1 MEEFL
6 NHLAV
11 GFSVALLPVNIFYC
25 FVGALLGTVIGVM
38 PGLGPITA
46 IAVLLPLTYDMNPT
60 TAVIML
66 CGMYYGATYGGSTT
80 SILINTPG
88 EASATVTC
96 LDGYQMAKQG
106 RAKSALATA
115 AIGSFFGGTIAT
127 LALMLISP
135 MVANFAI
142 KFAPPEYFALMV
154 LALSMVSGLAT
165 GSAIKGLISTIFGLL
180 LSMVG
185 LDIQTGAQRYVFAMP
200 ELLEGISFIVVAI
213 GLFAISEVL
222 IAAGTFKHYQPER
235 LQVKGQYWITWPEL
249 KASFMPYVR
258 GTILGFAIGAL
269 PGAGGT
275 SSSFMSY
282 AIEKKLSKHPEGF
295 GKGAI
300 EGVAAPETANNAA
313 HQAALVP
320 LMTLGIPTSS
330 VTALLLG
337 AFMIYGL
344 QPGPLMF
351 EKNPEFVWGL
361 FASMYVGNVILLI
374 LNLPLVNIFAKL
386 LDLPGAVLY
395 SMVIA
400 FCVLG
405 VYGLRLSVFDVGLM
419 LAFGIVGYFMR
430 MHDFPLAP
438 CLLALVLGDMMEQ
451 NFRRALILSAGNPSV
466 FFTRPITVV
475 LLLMAAAV
483 LFGPVLLRSWRT
495 TRARTFAE
503 TEQESA

>member
-1 MEEFL
+1 MEEFIS
-6 NHLAV
+6 HLSL
-11 GFSVALLPVNIFYC
+11 GFGVALQPENLFYC

-60 TAVIML
+60 TAIIML

-80 SILINTPG
+80 SVLINTPG

-115 AIGSFFGGTIAT
+115 AIGSFFGGTVAT
-127 LALMLISP
+127 VALMLISP
-135 MVANFAI
+135 AVAAFAI
-142 KFAPPEYFALMV
+142 RFAPPEYFALML
-154 LALSMVSGLAT
+154 LALSMVSGLAS
-165 GSAIKGLISTIFGLL
+165 GSALKGLISTLFGLL

-185 LDIQTGAQRYVFAMP
+185 LDIQAGAQRFVFGMP
-200 ELLEGISFIVVAI
+200 ELLEGINFIVVAI

-222 IAAGTFKHYQPER
+222 IAAGTFKQVKQER

-249 KASFMPYVR
+249 KASLMPYVR
-258 GTILGFAIGAL
+258 GTLLGFAIGAL

-275 SSSFMSY
+275 TSSFMSY
-282 AIEKKLSKHPEGF
+282 AIEKKLSKHPERF
-295 GKGAI
+295 GHGAI

-330 VTALLLG
+330 ITALLLG
-337 AFMIYGL
+337 AFMVYGL
-344 QPGPLMF
+344 QPGPLLF

-361 FASMYVGNVILLI
+361 FASMYVGNAILLI

-386 LDLPGAVLY
+386 LDLPGALLY

-419 LAFGIVGYFMR
+419 LGFGIVGYFMR
-430 MHDFPLAP
+430 MHSYPLAP

-451 NFRRALILSAGNPSV
+451 NFRRALTLSAGNPSI
-466 FFTRPITVV
+466 FFTRPITIALLIAALLV
-475 LLLMAAAV
+475 LL
-483 LFGPVLLRSWRT
+483 GPPMLKAIRSSMRKS
-495 TRARTFAE
+495 AKMP
-503 TEQESA
+503 ESGV

>member
-1 MEEFL
+1 MEEFIS
-6 NHLAV
+6 HLAL
-11 GFSVALLPVNIFYC
+11 GFGVALLPENIFYC

-60 TAVIML
+60 TAIIML

-80 SILINTPG
+80 SVLINTPG
-88 EASATVTC
+88 EASAAVTC

-115 AIGSFFGGTIAT
+115 AIGSFFGGSVAT
-127 LALMLISP
+127 VALMLISP
-135 MVANFAI
+135 AVAAFAI
-142 KFAPPEYFALMV
+142 RFAPPEYFALML

-165 GSAIKGLISTIFGLL
+165 GSALKGLLSTLFGLL

-185 LDIQTGAQRYVFAMP
+185 LDVQAGAQRFVFGMP
-200 ELLEGISFIVVAI
+200 ELLEGINFIVVAI
-213 GLFAISEVL
+213 GLFAISEVM
-222 IAAGTFKHYQPER
+222 IAAGTFKQVKQER
-235 LQVKGQYWITWPEL
+235 LQVKGQYWISWQEFKDSL
-249 KASFMPYVR
+249 MPYVR
-258 GTILGFAIGAL
+258 GTLLGFAIGAL

-275 SSSFMSY
+275 TSSFMSY
-282 AIEKKLSKHPEGF
+282 AIEKKLSKHPERF

-330 VTALLLG
+330 ITALLLG
-337 AFMIYGL
+337 AFMVYGL
-344 QPGPLMF
+344 QPGPLLF

-419 LAFGIVGYFMR
+419 LGFGIIGYYMR
-430 MHDFPLAP
+430 MHGYPLAP

-451 NFRRALILSAGNPSV
+451 NFRRALTLSAGNPSI
-466 FFTRPITVV
+466 FFTRPITIV
-475 LLLMAAAV
+475 LLIAALLM
-483 LFGPVLLRSWRT
+483 LLGPPLLGAIRSSMKKDS
-495 TRARTFAE
+495 AKMPE
-503 TEQESA
+503 TAD

>member
-1 MEEFL
+1 MEEFV
-6 NHLAV
+6 NHLAI
-11 GFSVALLPVNIFYC
+11 GFSVALLPENIFWC

-80 SILINTPG
+80 SVLINTPG

-115 AIGSFFGGTIAT
+115 AIGSFFGGTLAT

-135 MVANFAI
+135 LVADFAI

-165 GSAIKGLISTIFGLL
+165 GSAIKGLIATVFGLL

-185 LDIQTGAQRYVFAMP
+185 LDIQTGAQRYVFGMP
-200 ELLEGISFIVVAI
+200 ELLEGINFIVVAI

-222 IAAGTFKHYQPER
+222 IAAGTFKQYQPER

-249 KASFMPYVR
+249 KASFMPYLR
-258 GTILGFAIGAL
+258 GTVLGFVIGAL

-275 SSSFMSY
+275 TSSFMSY
-282 AIEKKLSKHPEGF
+282 AIEKKLSKQPERF

-374 LNLPLVNIFAKL
+374 LNLPLVNLFAKL

-419 LAFGIVGYFMR
+419 LAFGIVGYYMR
-430 MHDFPLAP
+430 MHGFPLAP

-451 NFRRALILSAGNPSV
+451 NFRRALILAAGNPSV
-466 FFTRPITVV
+466 FFTRPITVALLVVAALV
-475 LLLMAAAV
+475 LL
-483 LFGPVLLRSWRT
+483 GPPVLGALRSARKRNT
-495 TRARTFAE
+495 TQATQRIV
-503 TEQESA
+503 